1 MKRLWGSETRFPS
14 CGGRVAHMNQHGKRP
29 VRWWN
34 AVVAIR
40 VPFDTPEEARD
51 AFTDDET
58 IDRLFDIFGNNAT
71 IGGTVEEA
79 VEGVWPF

>member
-1 MKRLWGSETRFPS
+1 MGDDRQP
-14 CGGRVAHMNQHGKRP
+14 P
-29 VRWWN
+29 DRWWN
-34 AVVAIR
+34 AVIE
-40 VPFDTPEEARD
+40 VPFDTPEQARE

-58 IDRLFDIFGNNAT
+58 IDRLVNIFGSNAT